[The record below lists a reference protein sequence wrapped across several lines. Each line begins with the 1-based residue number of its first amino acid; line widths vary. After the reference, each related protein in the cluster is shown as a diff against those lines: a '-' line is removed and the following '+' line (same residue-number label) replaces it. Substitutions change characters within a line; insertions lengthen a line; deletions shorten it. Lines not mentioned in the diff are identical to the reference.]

1 MIRRLAFAIA
11 AVVALAGS
19 PPAGV
24 AQETAPVVEAP
35 AGMDVAAQTGEAE
48 MGLPLREPPPRT
60 LRAYWH
66 VFIAFAVTWV
76 LLFGY
81 ALTVGRRF
89 GKLEEELRRLRG

>member
-1 MIRRLAFAIA
+1 MIRGWVLALA
-11 AVVALAGS
+11 AAAALAGS
-19 PPAGV
+19 PEVAP
-24 AQETAPVVEAP
+24 AQENAPVVEAP
-35 AGMDVAAQTGEAE
+35 VGMDVAAQTGQGE

-66 VFIAFAVTWV
+66 VFIAFAVTWA